1 MMTRLLA
8 LAAVLGFPAAPWAAE
23 KAATPEQLVTLL
35 EAAEKTGDLK
45 AHLALF
51 GGPNRAVV
59 EDALKVMEA
68 GEALDKALDEKFGK
82 DPSYRSTFAPRF
94 DPVKRVELKATR
106 DLGGGKVEMTIW
118 TTSDAVFESREAAI
132 KENGGWVLEAGVPFT
147 TSISTEEKRT
157 VDGRE
162 ITVQVV
168 SPPRLTPDEIKAA
181 HIALPKMRTLLEL
194 AAKDVARG
202 KYESRSAS
210 VTAVEKA
217 IEEVTTPAT
226 GQKCRR

>member
-1 MMTRLLA
+1 MTRVLA
-8 LAAVLGFPAAPWAAE
+8 LTAVLGFSVATWAAE
-23 KAATPEQLVTLL
+23 KAATPEDLVTLL

-51 GGPNRAVV
+51 GGPNRGLV

-82 DPSYRSTFAPRF
+82 DPSYRSSFSPRF
-94 DPVKRVELKATR
+94 EPVKRVELKGTR
-106 DLGGGKVEMTIW
+106 DLGSGKVELMVW
-118 TTSDAVFESREAAI
+118 TTSDAVFESREVAI
-132 KENGGWVLEAGVPFT
+132 KENGGWLLEAGVPFT

-181 HIALPKMRTLLEL
+181 HIALPKSRALLEL
-194 AAKDVARG
+194 AARDVARG
-202 KYESRSAS
+202 KYESRTAS
-210 VTAVEKA
+210 VAAVEKA
-217 IEEVTTPAT
+217 MEEVMTPT
-226 GQKCRR
+226 SGQKGPR